1 MTNELKERP
10 ILFSAPMVRA
20 ILDGRK
26 SMTRRVVKLSDK
38 DLHDDSAYLNGG
50 SAAVALGHGVGR
62 IVEWREQNG
71 QWFGLSGYT
80 TVANID
86 CPYGQ
91 VGDRLWVR
99 ETFTTD
105 RVYKD
110 SDIVDGDTVYRAS
123 MPVSYTWPDHLYD
136 LTPPKWKPAIHMPR
150 WASRIDL
157 EITGVRVERFQA
169 ITPEDAIAEGLV
181 TMPEFNWTAQK
192 PTGRILAETAGSPPY
207 WASPKTAFESLW
219 ENINGAGSWEA
230 NPFVWVVSFRRIKP

>member
-1 MTNELKERP
+1 MTNEVKERP

-26 SMTRRVVKLSDK
+26 SMTRRVMKVQPPAEGYELATCISTT
-38 DLHDDSAYLNGG
+38 SA
-50 SAAVALGHGVGR
+50 
-62 IVEWREQNG
+62 EWRREEGKQH
-71 QWFGLSGYT
+71 WLKRDGYR
-80 TVANID
+80 VID
-86 CPYGQ
+86 CSQPYFTCPYGQ

-105 RVYKD
+105 RVYKGG
-110 SDIVDGDTVYRAS
+110 DIVDGDTVYRAS
-123 MPVSYTWPDHLYD
+123 MPESYTWPDHLDD

-150 WASRIDL
+150 WASRITL
-157 EITGVRVERFQA
+157 EITGVRVERLQA

-230 NPFVWVVSFRRIKP
+230 NPFVWVVEFKRIKP

>member
-1 MTNELKERP
+1 MSDVKERP

-26 SMTRRVVKLSDK
+26 TQTRRVTKAPKGLAPIT
-38 DLHDDSAYLNGG
+38 DLRWTFDQ
-50 SAAVALGHGVGR
+50 
-62 IVEWREQNG
+62 I
-71 QWFGLSGYT
+71 T
-80 TVANID
+80 ANIP

-123 MPVSYTWPDHLYD
+123 MPESYTWPDHADD

-157 EITGVRVERFQA
+157 EITGVRVERLQA

-207 WASPKTAFESLW
+207 WASPKTAFASLW
-219 ENINGAGSWEA
+219 ENINGAGSWDA
-230 NPFVWVVSFRRIKP
+230 NPFVWVVEFKRIKP